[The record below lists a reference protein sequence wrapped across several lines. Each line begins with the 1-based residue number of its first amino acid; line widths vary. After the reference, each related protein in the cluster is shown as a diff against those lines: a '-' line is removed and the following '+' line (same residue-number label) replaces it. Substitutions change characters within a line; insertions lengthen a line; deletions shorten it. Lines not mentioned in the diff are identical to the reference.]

1 MDNVEY
7 IARENTDANED
18 LVLVLAAV
26 HSVSIR
32 RCPSSSCFNLV
43 VSASSASIHRRS
55 SSSRRCYRPLRL
67 CRCRI
72 QSRSIRIE
80 IIGEASIQHEVLS
93 VVLLPFEI
101 CSDLFRCRNIAKY
114 L

>member
-1 MDNVEY
+1 MDYVEY

-18 LVLVLAAV
+18 LVLLVATV

-32 RCPSSSCFNLV
+32 RSCPSSSCFNLV

-67 CRCRI
+67 CRRWI

-80 IIGEASIQHEVLS
+80 MIGEASILMRCFPPYCSHLKS
-93 VVLLPFEI
+93 VVTSRSIFEW
-101 CSDLFRCRNIAKY
+101 Y
-114 L
+114 

>member
-7 IARENTDANED
+7 IARENTDANEN
-18 LVLVLAAV
+18 LVVAAV

-43 VSASSASIHRRS
+43 VSASSASIHRHTS
-55 SSSRRCYRPLRL
+55 SSCRCYRPLRV
-67 CRCRI
+67 CRRWI
-72 QSRSIRIE
+72 QSHSSIRIE
-80 IIGEASIQHEVLS
+80 MIGEASIHHEVLS
-93 VVLLPFEI
+93 VVI
-101 CSDLFRCRNIAKY
+101 CSDLFPCRNIVNKY